1 MASIKI
7 ENLNLSYPL
16 LGAGV
21 RKRLDT
27 SEMDSAGAVIKDDTN
42 KTRSV
47 QALRN
52 ISLSLTDGDRVGLV
66 GRNGSGK
73 STLLRVIAGIYEPP
87 YGTVEVNGSVSSLF
101 NVGLG
106 VNPESTGY
114 RNIEL
119 MGLIAGYSKKEI
131 KEMTPAI
138 AEFSGLGGYLQL
150 PVRTY
155 SNGMAMRLK
164 FSAATAF
171 SPDILLMDEWLGA
184 GDPEFKEKARNRM
197 RELVSQAGILIL
209 ASHNI
214 RLIRNECTKVLWLHR
229 GSIRGYGPTDKV
241 LRQMAK
247 SDTLPLPM
255 KRTLRAEWRRDRQ
268 KRQKQAQDTQRSAN
282 QN

>member
-1 MASIKI
+1 MASITIK
-7 ENLNLSYPL
+7 NLNLSYPL

-21 RKRLDT
+21 RIRLKS
-27 SEMDSAGAVIKDDTN
+27 SEMDSAGAVIKDDTR

-47 QALRN
+47 QALHN
-52 ISLSLTDGDRVGLV
+52 ISLSLKDGDRLGLV

-73 STLLRVIAGIYEPP
+73 STLLRVIAGIYEPLE
-87 YGTVEVNGSVSSLF
+87 GTVDVQGSVSSLF

-119 MGLIAGYSKKEI
+119 MGLIAGYSKKQI
-131 KEMTPAI
+131 QEMTPAI
-138 AEFSGLGGYLQL
+138 AEFSGLGGYLSL

-184 GDPEFKEKARNRM
+184 GDPEFKEKARARM
-197 RELVSQAGILIL
+197 RELVSKAGILIL
-209 ASHNI
+209 ASHNLG
-214 RLIRNECTKVLWLHR
+214 LIRKECTQVLWLHR
-229 GSIRGYGPTDKV
+229 GVIRAHGPTDRV
-241 LRQMAK
+241 LREMAN
-247 SDTLPLPM
+247 SDELPLHM
-255 KRTLRAEWRRDRQ
+255 KQKLKKQWRRERQ
-268 KRQKQAQDTQRSAN
+268 ERKQQNQKIN
-282 QN
+282 